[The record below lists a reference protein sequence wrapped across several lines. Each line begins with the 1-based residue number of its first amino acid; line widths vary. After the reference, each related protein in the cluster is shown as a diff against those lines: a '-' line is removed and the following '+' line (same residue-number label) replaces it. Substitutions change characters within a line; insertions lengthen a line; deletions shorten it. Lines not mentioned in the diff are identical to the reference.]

1 MIGAAAIGGLLLIF
15 QIRTVN
21 DAVNS
26 AKAIFAADTGIEL
39 VTWCAF
45 KGCDAVLGEDYD
57 AEKPPPIVFEDSS
70 VSFDTDHE
78 TSGSAISITSRGR
91 SGNAIRTLNSVF
103 IFELPLDPDPPTA
116 PGGLTASPV

>member
-1 MIGAAAIGGLLLIF
+1 MIGAAAIGSLLLIY

-45 KGCDAVLGEDYD
+45 KGCNPNDADD
-57 AEKPPPIVFEDSS
+57 PPSLVFEDNS
-70 VSFDTDHE
+70 VSFK
-78 TSGSAISITSRGR
+78 TSYKATGSTQTIGSQGF
-91 SGNAIRTLNSVF
+91 SGNAVRILKSVF
-103 IFELPLDPDPPTA
+103 IYE
-116 PGGLTASPV
+116 

>member
-45 KGCDAVLGEDYD
+45 KGCDVVSGEDYD
-57 AEKPPPIVFEDSS
+57 AKKPPPLVFEDSS
-70 VSFDTDHE
+70 VYFKTSYE
-78 TSGSAISITSRGR
+78 TGPSTQTIGSRGF
-91 SGNAIRTLNSVF
+91 SGNAVRILKSVF
-103 IFELPLDPDPPTA
+103 IYE
-116 PGGLTASPV
+116 